1 MKASETL
8 LRFAKLKL
16 YHPWVLPVKVSAD
29 YFPSCQ
35 RSKRRESIIQSY
47 YIIYII
53 TYNILYVIIIYNIL
67 YCNTE
72 KET

>member
-16 YHPWVLPVKVSAD
+16 YHPWVLPAKVSPD

-35 RSKRRESIIQSY
+35 RSKRQESIIQSY
-47 YIIYII
+47 YIILYILLYII
-53 TYNILYVIIIYNIL
+53 YYIVIQRERELAQIL
-67 YCNTE
+67 
-72 KET
+72 